1 MKKQQSKDEIDV
13 KVGRKII
20 ENIRDDSKIDGIQ
33 ECIEKFSN
41 CVDAFMEIVD
51 KSSELQNSK
60 VSVFYMRDLQH
71 CINTIRSAYDVPE
84 RKMVRI
90 DFSKLNLNVWGNIY
104 WDFLHYSS
112 ILIQEAFYKGKIT
125 TLLNFPALV
134 YNIDNILPC
143 PVCSSHY
150 RSIKFGVKIDNI
162 LQTMCFGF
170 LVNGVFNFHSL
181 VNTNIEKTEVFNDLD
196 FALKYKCYTRTVTD
210 HAINYGIIPGHVL
223 FYQESHIRLS
233 ILLNILY
240 NVDMFKLSNMIKRK
254 SVTHSLRPED
264 FERERESTSATVT
277 EDFNMLDN
285 EMLRVIGY
293 CHNNGYPPLEM
304 DVWSFESL
312 DNFKQVSEYWLTAIN
327 CRADKTYTIRFKDK
341 QIVTIKNKTLQEE
354 LTKTKIN

>member
-1 MKKQQSKDEIDV
+1 MNKQQSKDKIDV
-13 KVGRKII
+13 KVGRQII
-20 ENIRDDSKIDGIQ
+20 ETIRDDSKFNGIQ

-41 CVDAFMEIVD
+41 CVDGFMEIVD
-51 KSSELQNSK
+51 KSSELQNSEA
-60 VSVFYMRDLQH
+60 SVFYMRDLQQ
-71 CINTIRSAYDVPE
+71 CINTVRSTYDVPE

-112 ILIQEAFYKGKIT
+112 ILIQEAFYKRKIT

-150 RSIKFGVKIDNI
+150 KSIKFGRQIDNI

-181 VNTNIEKTEVFNDLD
+181 VNKNIEKNEVFNDLD
-196 FALKYKCYTRTVTD
+196 FALKYKCYARTVSD
-210 HAINYGIIPGHVL
+210 EVINYGIVPRHVL

-240 NVDMFKLSNMIKRK
+240 RVDLFKLSNMIKRK
-254 SVTHSLRPED
+254 LVTHSLRSED
-264 FERERESTSATVT
+264 FERERDSTSANVT

-285 EMLRVIGY
+285 EMSRVIGY
-293 CHNNGYPPLEM
+293 CHNNGYPPPEM

-327 CRADKTYTIRFKDK
+327 CRAEKTYTIRFKDK
-341 QIVTIKNKTLQEE
+341 QLVTIKNKTLQVAP
-354 LTKTKIN
+354 TKTEI